1 MTESRGPAFVG
12 RWECA
17 QRAGS
22 SGLGPGWDGLP
33 QAKLPQRH
41 PLHVSPP
48 CGHLPTLQLRC
59 AAVNQERIWA
69 AGSLPDAGA
78 QTGAGPGTVWL
89 TESSHMFTWWAH
101 HPSFM
106 RSRSGTERSS
116 HPLTCT
122 RLMRPNPGHLWGRR
136 HHMLPLGAASRR
148 SPQTNVSYEL
158 KRQQNHREPWV
169 SRRKAG
175 FEPHLGPQLA
185 VILHL
190 SLPGNP
196 ATSPALHGCREGSG
210 SCPRK
215 CCAHREV
222 PHKSGGGIICTNFTR

>member
-1 MTESRGPAFVG
+1 MWGGGNVPS
-12 RWECA
+12 
-17 QRAGS
+17 
-22 SGLGPGWDGLP
+22 GPGALAWDQGGMGSRRPSSPSGTRCVCRHLVATCPHCSCGVPRSTRNESGRLGLS
-33 QAKLPQRH
+33 LM
-41 PLHVSPP
+41 L
-48 CGHLPTLQLRC
+48 GHRREQ
-59 AAVNQERIWA
+59 
-69 AGSLPDAGA
+69 
-78 QTGAGPGTVWL
+78 GPGTVWL

-116 HPLTCT
+116 HPLACT

-169 SRRKAG
+169 SRGKAG
-175 FEPHLGPQLA
+175 FEPHLGAQLA

-196 ATSPALHGCREGSG
+196 ATSPALHGCREGSR